1 MTNDRKPLGSPGRP
15 APIITYSRLQPAP
28 RRQQVVDP
36 RRVEPAEPPVSD
48 PAAEQAWDD
57 VDAIPEIR
65 ATRHDERPPIPDVDL
80 FVAEPRSRIGRTV
93 AIVAALII
101 LVGVGAFALTS
112 RFGGVAPVPGPTLEA
127 VAPPAAD
134 VPDTGDATD
143 AATAADAA
151 AATEATATTDEA
163 DTSPAARPVREIPL
177 DGSTAAL
184 PAAAPAAAVPE
195 KAPVPRKKPEQ
206 TAVAAPDA
214 NAPDA
219 RALDT
224 KAGVI
229 TDGTMRPST
238 PATASAPAA
247 ATAAAPAAKAG
258 DAPGSDADFLAKIEQ
273 TLSANRAAAVG
284 NAPVNPTPTVAA
296 AVPPRRPRLRPPPT
310 MGRRGRSDRSRRP
323 SPPARKQL
331 TRRRR
336 NPWASRSSSA
346 VAR

>member
-1 MTNDRKPLGSPGRP
+1 MTNDRKPLGSSGRP

-36 RRVEPAEPPVSD
+36 RRVDPHEPPASD

-101 LVGVGAFALTS
+101 LVGLGAFALTS

-151 AATEATATTDEA
+151 AATDATATTDGA
-163 DTSPAARPVREIPL
+163 RHARRRCVLSARSRSMARPPL
-177 DGSTAAL
+177 L
-184 PAAAPAAAVPE
+184 PAAAPAAAAPE
-195 KAPVPRKKPEQ
+195 KPPVPRKKPEQ
-206 TAVAAPDA
+206 AAVAAPDA

-219 RALDT
+219 KAPDA

-238 PATASAPAA
+238 PATASAP
-247 ATAAAPAAKAG
+247 PPLQRPLRAG
-258 DAPGSDADFLAKIEQ
+258 GKGRRRAGRRRGFPRQDRTDAFGEPGCSGGQ
-273 TLSANRAAAVG
+273 RASQP
-284 NAPVNPTPTVAA
+284 NAG
-296 AVPPRRPRLRPPPT
+296 
-310 MGRRGRSDRSRRP
+310 GRRGGSPRGGRDCGSRRQRVAEA
-323 SPPARKQL
+323 ARIAPGGG
-331 TRRRR
+331 RRRLA
-336 NPWASRSSSA
+336 NG
-346 VAR
+346 